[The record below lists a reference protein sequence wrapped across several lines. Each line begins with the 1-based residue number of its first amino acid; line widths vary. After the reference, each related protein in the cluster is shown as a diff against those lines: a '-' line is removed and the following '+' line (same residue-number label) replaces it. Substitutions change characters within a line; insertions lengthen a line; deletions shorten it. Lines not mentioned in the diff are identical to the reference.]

1 MEGVPVPKLPD
12 LTKKAF
18 QFKSE
23 HAKDLQDTA
32 VIGGL
37 GGLTGMASHRILS
50 GLKNKPNNKLVFGI
64 STGMGLAADY
74 AGLKINKALESF
86 HNKKETNVP
95 L

>member
-1 MEGVPVPKLPD
+1 MGGLSNMNKYLVKIAATHSV
-12 LTKKAF
+12 
-18 QFKSE
+18 
-23 HAKDLQDTA
+23 AKDLQDTA

-50 GLKNKPNNKLVFGI
+50 SLKTKPNNNLVFGI

-74 AGLKINKALESF
+74 AGLKINKALEGL